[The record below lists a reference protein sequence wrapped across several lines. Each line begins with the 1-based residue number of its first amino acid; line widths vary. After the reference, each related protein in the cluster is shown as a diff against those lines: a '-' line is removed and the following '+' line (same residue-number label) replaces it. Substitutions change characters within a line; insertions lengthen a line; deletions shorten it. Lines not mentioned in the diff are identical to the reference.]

1 MNPTLHSYRS
11 PRYATNPFAHLG
23 GLGRELDRI
32 LNPSE
37 PTPEPNA
44 AFAPAVEVRDE
55 QESFSVQ
62 AELPGL
68 DKENVSV
75 TFHDGVLSISGERKV
90 TPEAQPGQVIRS
102 ERYYGR
108 FLRRLAV
115 NQPVDADK
123 IQAAYK
129 DGILTVTLPKR
140 VEARPRSIQI
150 QAA

>member
-1 MNPTLHSYRS
+1 M
-11 PRYATNPFAHLG
+11 
-23 GLGRELDRI
+23 
-32 LNPSE
+32 
-37 PTPEPNA
+37 
-44 AFAPAVEVRDE
+44 EVRDE

-62 AELPGL
+62 AELPGI

-90 TPEAQPGQVIRS
+90 APEAKPGQVIRS

-108 FLRRLAV
+108 FLRQLAI